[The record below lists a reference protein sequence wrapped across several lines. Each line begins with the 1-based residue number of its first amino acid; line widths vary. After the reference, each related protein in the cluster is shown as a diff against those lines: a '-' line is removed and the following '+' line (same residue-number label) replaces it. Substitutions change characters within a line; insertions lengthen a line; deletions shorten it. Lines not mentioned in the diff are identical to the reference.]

1 MGRRLALIS
10 LLYVFIVAFSVYGP
24 WDYLG
29 AYNKANAA
37 EQFLAD
43 GIYVQATGRITGKE
57 IKNDKV
63 LYYVDDADIICEGGC
78 IKNSSFFF
86 RFDSKQIPNNSK
98 INIKGSVSHFS
109 RARNDGG
116 FDMKNYYNSL
126 GYYFELKGTSVD
138 SIKPCSND
146 YREDLFRLSDRI
158 FSVYNELM
166 PGEEAGFLASITIGN
181 KSELNGDLKDLFQK
195 VGVAHVLAVSGL
207 HVSVVCMALY
217 RVLRKRGFSF
227 ISSACVSGVV
237 AVFYGLLTGGSV
249 SSIRAIGMFLVYL
262 LADILGESYD
272 SLTAL
277 SLMAII
283 LLADNPLIIKNAGFV
298 FSFSAI
304 LCILLIVLPISNHY
318 SAVCRQRNRLRIY
331 DISLMA
337 RFRDW
342 LVSSFVFSLSIFISM
357 LPIVT
362 SIYYETPIY
371 SALINLVLLPF
382 MPVLLGFGLVGG
394 FVGLYSLGLAEIL
407 LYPCHLII
415 YVFEVVADKASKL
428 PFGRAVVGR
437 HWGGWLILYYVVLV
451 FIVRGGRGGSYGPF
465 GFEAFGNFMGL
476 GRAEGFWNFVGTL
489 KGEVFGNFWGSG
501 KDGGSG
507 NPRRKLADMKKRFGF
522 VIIVMCFAG
531 ALWLVPARLKF
542 EVDILDVGQ
551 GDGIF
556 ISSGDGV
563 NYFIDGGSTTN
574 DMVGKYVILP
584 FLKCKGVG
592 SIDYWFLSHMDLDHV
607 SGVFE
612 LLKDG
617 YRIRNIVVSKEI
629 PMDETFASL
638 LEVASENGTNVIYMG
653 SGDSCGSKHL
663 RFRCIYPFE
672 GATSDDINALSLA
685 LLMEYDMD
693 LDGTADY
700 SGFFGGDLGA
710 EQETAIAESG
720 IIKSVDLLKVSHH
733 GSRFSSAEGFLA
745 VLSPEVAVISCA
757 AKNRYGHPSAEAVSR
772 LENSCEEIYYT
783 MNSGRIRCGLAG
795 VDLFVE

>member
-10 LLYVFIVAFSVYGP
+10 LLYVLIVAFSVYGP

-126 GYYFELKGTSVD
+126 GYYFELKGASVD
-138 SIKPCSND
+138 SVKPCSND

-158 FSVYNELM
+158 LSVYNELM

-227 ISSACVSGVV
+227 ISGACVSGIV

-394 FVGLYSLGLAEIL
+394 FVGLYSLGLAEIIL
-407 LYPCHLII
+407 FPCHFII
-415 YVFEVVADKASKL
+415 YIFEIVADKASKL
-428 PFGRAVVGR
+428 PFGRVVVGKN
-437 HWGGWLILYYVVLV
+437 GIGLLILYYVSLLM
-451 FIVRGGRGGSYGPF
+451 IVSLYTKEPKDEQL
-465 GFEAFGNFMGL
+465 EAI
-476 GRAEGFWNFVGTL
+476 
-489 KGEVFGNFWGSG
+489 
-501 KDGGSG
+501 
-507 NPRRKLADMKKRFGF
+507 NPRKRLASTKKRFMALIFAICFIGVLW
-522 VIIVMCFAG
+522 VIPSKV
-531 ALWLVPARLKF
+531 KF

-556 ISSGDGV
+556 VSSGDGV

-574 DMVGKYVILP
+574 DKVGKYVLSP
-584 FLKCKGVG
+584 FLKYKGVG
-592 SIDYWFLSHMDLDHV
+592 AIDYWFISHMDLDHV

-612 LLKDG
+612 LLEEG
-617 YRIRNIVVSKEI
+617 YPIRNIVVSKEI
-629 PMDETFASL
+629 PRDETFNNL
-638 LEVASENGTNVIYMG
+638 LLAAEENHTKVIYMG

-663 RFRCIYPFE
+663 KFTCLYPFD
-672 GATSDDINALSLA
+672 GSTSDDINALSLA
-685 LLMEYDMD
+685 LLMEYDKD
-693 LDGTADY
+693 LDG
-700 SGFFGGDLGA
+700 
-710 EQETAIAESG
+710 
-720 IIKSVDLLKVSHH
+720 V
-733 GSRFSSAEGFLA
+733 
-745 VLSPEVAVISCA
+745 
-757 AKNRYGHPSAEAVSR
+757 
-772 LENSCEEIYYT
+772 
-783 MNSGRIRCGLAG
+783 
-795 VDLFVE
+795 